1 MYSYPIDFDL
11 FNNEEVVVLIEFLSL
26 IEDINEKQKID
37 KGLVLQKYKVYRKI
51 VNSVALE
58 KKMDRDFLKVS
69 GYSIYSTIK
78 KLQ

>member
-1 MYSYPIDFDL
+1 MYTYPIDFDL
-11 FNNEEVVVLIEFLSL
+11 FNSEEVIIIIDFLSL

-37 KGLVLQKYKVYRKI
+37 KNLVLKKYSVYRKLI
-51 VNSVALE
+51 NSVSLE

-69 GYSIYSTIK
+69 GYSIYNTIK